1 MIINEERS
9 VDIVAETT
17 LNVNEVIEDFPI
29 LKQQVNGKR
38 LAYLDTTATSQ
49 TPLQVIEAID
59 DYYKRYN
66 SNVHRGVHTL
76 GSLATDGYEG
86 ARETVRRFI
95 NARYFEEIIFTR
107 GTTASINLVARSYG
121 DANVSEGDE
130 IVVTEMEHHANIVP
144 WQELARRKGA
154 TLKFIPM
161 TETGELNIEDVKAT
175 INDNTKIVAIA
186 HVSNVLGTINDVKEI
201 AKVAHEHGAIIS
213 VDGAQAA
220 PHMKIDVQDLDV
232 DFYSFSGHKMLGPT
246 GIGVLYGKRSL
257 LKDMEPIEYGGDMID
272 FVGKYEATWT
282 DLPTKFEAGT
292 PLIAQAIGLAAAI
305 KYLEN
310 IGFDAIHQHEKE
322 LTEYAYEQMD
332 AIEDLEIY
340 GPPKERRAGVITFNL
355 KDIHPHDVAT
365 ALDTEGVAV
374 RAGHHC
380 AQPLMK
386 WLNQSSTA
394 RASFYI
400 YNTKEDID
408 QLIYALN
415 QTKEF
420 FSYEF

>member
-1 MIINEERS
+1 MTEL
-9 VDIVAETT
+9 
-17 LNVNEVIEDFPI
+17 LNVNEIIKDFPI
-29 LKQQVNGKR
+29 LDQQVNGKR
-38 LAYLDTTATSQ
+38 LAYLDSTATSQ
-49 TPLQVIEAID
+49 TPIQVIEAID

-76 GSLATDGYEG
+76 GSLATDGYEN
-86 ARETVRRFI
+86 ARETVRNFI
-95 NARYFEEIIFTR
+95 NAKYFEEIIFTR
-107 GTTASINLVARSYG
+107 GTTASINLVAHSYG

-144 WQELARRKGA
+144 WQQLAKRKNA
-154 TLKFIPM
+154 SLKFIPM

-186 HVSNVLGTINDVKEI
+186 HISNVLGTINDIKAITE
-201 AKVAHEHGAIIS
+201 VAHAHGAVIS

-220 PHMKIDVQDLDV
+220 PHMDLDMQDLDV

-246 GIGVLYGKRSL
+246 GIGVLYGKRQL
-257 LKDMEPIEYGGDMID
+257 LNQMEPTEFGGDMID
-272 FVGKYEATWT
+272 FVGKYDASWA

-292 PLIAQAIGLAAAI
+292 PLIAQAIGLAEAI
-305 KYLEN
+305 RYLES
-310 IGFDAIHQHEKE
+310 IGFDAIHEHEAT
-322 LTEYAYEQMD
+322 LTQYAYDRMLEVET
-332 AIEDLEIY
+332 IEIY

-355 KDIHPHDVAT
+355 GDVHAHDVAT
-365 ALDTEGVAV
+365 AVDTEGVAV

-400 YNTKEDID
+400 YNTKEDVD
-408 QLIYALN
+408 QMVEALK

>member
-1 MIINEERS
+1 MGNVTES
-9 VDIVAETT
+9 
-17 LNVNEVIEDFPI
+17 LNVQEIIKDFPI
-29 LKQQVNGKR
+29 LNQQVNGKR

-49 TPLQVIEAID
+49 TPVQVLNVLDE
-59 DYYKRYN
+59 YYKKYN

-76 GSLATDGYEG
+76 GSLATDAYEG

-107 GTTASINLVARSYG
+107 GTTASINVVARSYG
-121 DANVSEGDE
+121 DANLQPGDE

-144 WQELARRKGA
+144 WQQLAKRTNAK
-154 TLKFIPM
+154 LKFIPM
-161 TETGELNIEDVKAT
+161 TADGELDIEDVKAT

-186 HVSNVLGTINDVKEI
+186 HVSNVLGTINDVKAITE
-201 AKVAHEHGAIIS
+201 VAHEHGAVIS

-220 PHMKIDVQDLDV
+220 PHSALDMQDLDV

-246 GIGVLYGKRSL
+246 GIGVLYGKRKL
-257 LKDMEPIEYGGDMID
+257 LQEMEPVEFGGDMID
-272 FVGKYEATWT
+272 FVSNYDATWA

-292 PLIAQAIGLAAAI
+292 PLIAQAIGLGEAI

-310 IGFDAIHQHEKE
+310 LGFDAIHEHEKQ
-322 LTEYAYEQMD
+322 LTEYAYEQMSTVD
-332 AIEDLEIY
+332 GIEIY
-340 GPPKERRAGVITFNL
+340 GPPKDRRAGVITFNI

-365 ALDTEGVAV
+365 AVDTEGVAV

-386 WLNQSSTA
+386 WLKQSSTA

-400 YNTKEDID
+400 YNTTEDID
-408 QLIYALN
+408 QLVEALK

>member
-1 MIINEERS
+1 MDKLTES
-9 VDIVAETT
+9 
-17 LNVNEVIEDFPI
+17 LNVSEIVKDFPI
-29 LKQQVNGKR
+29 LEQQVHGNR
-38 LAYLDTTATSQ
+38 LAYLDSTATSQ
-49 TPLQVIEAID
+49 TPIQVIDAID

-76 GSLATDGYEG
+76 GSLATDGYEN

-95 NARYFEEIIFTR
+95 NAKYFEEIIFTR
-107 GTTASINLVARSYG
+107 GTTAAINIVAHSYG

-144 WQELARRKGA
+144 WQQLAKRKKA
-154 TLKFIPM
+154 ELKFIPL
-161 TETGELNIEDVKAT
+161 TEDGELAIEDVKAT
-175 INDNTKIVAIA
+175 INEKTKIVAIA
-186 HVSNVLGTINDVKEI
+186 HVSNVLGTINDIKAITEI
-201 AKVAHEHGAIIS
+201 AHEHGAIIS

-220 PHMKIDVQDLDV
+220 PHMDIDMQDLGA

-246 GIGVLYGKRSL
+246 GIGVLYGKRTL
-257 LKDMEPIEYGGDMID
+257 LNNMEPVEFGGDMID
-272 FVGKYEATWT
+272 FVDKYEASWA

-292 PLIAQAIGLAAAI
+292 PLIAQAIGFAEAI
-305 KYLEN
+305 KYLQN
-310 IGFDAIHQHEKE
+310 LGFEAIHQHEAT
-322 LTEYAYEQMD
+322 LTQYAYDKMSE
-332 AIEDLEIY
+332 IEGIEIY
-340 GPPKERRAGVITFNL
+340 GPAKDRRAGIITFNMT
-355 KDIHPHDVAT
+355 DVHAHDVAT
-365 ALDTEGVAV
+365 AVDTEGVAV

-386 WLNQSSTA
+386 WLKQSSTA

-400 YNTKEDID
+400 YNTTEDID
-408 QLIYALN
+408 QLVEALK

>member
-1 MIINEERS
+1 MA
-9 VDIVAETT
+9 DTK
-17 LNVNEVIEDFPI
+17 LNVEAIIKDFPI
-29 LKQQVNGKR
+29 LEQQVNGKR
-38 LAYLDTTATSQ
+38 LAYLDSTATSQ
-49 TPLQVIEAID
+49 KPKQVIDALS
-59 DYYKRYN
+59 DYYERYN

-95 NARYFEEIIFTR
+95 HAKYFEEIIFTR
-107 GTTASINLVARSYG
+107 GTTAAINMIAHSYG
-121 DANVSEGDE
+121 DANVGEGDE
-130 IVVTEMEHHANIVP
+130 IVVTQMEHHANLVP
-144 WQELARRKGA
+144 WQQLAKRQGV

-161 TETGELNIEDVKAT
+161 AEDGTITLEAVRETVSER
-175 INDNTKIVAIA
+175 TKIVAIA
-186 HVSNVLGTINDVKEI
+186 HVSNVLGTINDIKAIAEI
-201 AKVAHEHGAIIS
+201 AHEHGAIIS
-213 VDGAQAA
+213 VDGAQSV
-220 PHMKIDVQDLDV
+220 PHMKVDVQDLNV

-246 GIGVLYGKRSL
+246 GIGVLYGKREHL
-257 LKDMEPIEYGGDMID
+257 NQMEPTEFGGDMID
-272 FVGKYEATWT
+272 FVDLYDSTWT

-292 PLIAQAIGLAAAI
+292 PLIAQAIGLQAAI
-305 KYLEN
+305 EYIES
-310 IGFDAIHQHEKE
+310 IGFDAIHEHEQA
-322 LTEYAYEQMD
+322 LTTYAYEQMSQ
-332 AIEDLEIY
+332 IEGIDIY
-340 GPPKERRAGVITFNL
+340 GPSKDKRAGIITFNL
-355 KDIHPHDVAT
+355 KDVHPHDVAT

-386 WLNQSSTA
+386 WLNVSSTA

-408 QLIYALN
+408 QLVEGLK

>member
-1 MIINEERS
+1 MA
-9 VDIVAETT
+9 DTK
-17 LNVNEVIEDFPI
+17 LNVEAIIKDFPI
-29 LKQQVNGKR
+29 LEQQVNGKR
-38 LAYLDTTATSQ
+38 LAYLDSTATSQ
-49 TPLQVIEAID
+49 KPKQVIDALS
-59 DYYKRYN
+59 DYYERYN

-95 NARYFEEIIFTR
+95 HAKYFEEIIFTR
-107 GTTASINLVARSYG
+107 GTTAAINMIAHSYG
-121 DANVSEGDE
+121 DANVGEGDE
-130 IVVTEMEHHANIVP
+130 IVVTQMEHHANLIP
-144 WQELARRKGA
+144 WQQLAKRQGA

-161 TETGELNIEDVKAT
+161 AEDGTITLEAVRETVSER
-175 INDNTKIVAIA
+175 TKIVAIA
-186 HVSNVLGTINDVKEI
+186 HVSNVLGTINDIKAIAEI
-201 AKVAHEHGAIIS
+201 AHEHGAIIS
-213 VDGAQAA
+213 VDGAQSV
-220 PHMKIDVQDLDV
+220 PHMKVDVQDLNV

-246 GIGVLYGKRSL
+246 GIGVLYGKREHL
-257 LKDMEPIEYGGDMID
+257 NQMEPTEFGGDMID
-272 FVGKYEATWT
+272 FVDLYDSTWT

-292 PLIAQAIGLAAAI
+292 PLIAQAIGLQAAI
-305 KYLEN
+305 EYIES
-310 IGFDAIHQHEKE
+310 IGFDAIHEHEQA
-322 LTEYAYEQMD
+322 LTTYAYEQMSQ
-332 AIEDLEIY
+332 IEGIDIY
-340 GPPKERRAGVITFNL
+340 GPSKDKRAGIITFNL
-355 KDIHPHDVAT
+355 KDVHPHDVAT

-386 WLNQSSTA
+386 WLNVSSTA

-408 QLIYALN
+408 QLVEGLK

>member
-1 MIINEERS
+1 MI
-9 VDIVAETT
+9 VVADTK
-17 LNVNEVIEDFPI
+17 LNVEAIIKDFPI
-29 LKQQVNGKR
+29 LEQQVNGKR
-38 LAYLDTTATSQ
+38 LAYLDSTATSQ
-49 TPLQVIEAID
+49 KPKQVIDALS
-59 DYYKRYN
+59 DYYERYN

-95 NARYFEEIIFTR
+95 HAKYFEEIIFTR
-107 GTTASINLVARSYG
+107 GTTAAINMIANSYG
-121 DANVSEGDE
+121 DANVGEGDE
-130 IVVTEMEHHANIVP
+130 IVVTQMEHHANLVP
-144 WQELARRKGA
+144 WQQLAKRQGA

-161 TETGELNIEDVKAT
+161 AEDGTITLEAVRETVSER
-175 INDNTKIVAIA
+175 TKIVAIA
-186 HVSNVLGTINDVKEI
+186 HVSNVLGTINDIKAIAEI
-201 AKVAHEHGAIIS
+201 AHEHGAIIS
-213 VDGAQAA
+213 VDGAQSV
-220 PHMKIDVQDLDV
+220 PHMKVDVQDLNV

-246 GIGVLYGKRSL
+246 GIGVLYGKREHLSQ
-257 LKDMEPIEYGGDMID
+257 MEPTEFGGDMID
-272 FVGKYEATWT
+272 FVDLYDSTWT

-292 PLIAQAIGLAAAI
+292 PLIAQAIGLQAAI
-305 KYLEN
+305 EYIES
-310 IGFDAIHQHEKE
+310 IGFDAIHEHEQA
-322 LTEYAYEQMD
+322 LTTYAYEQMSQ
-332 AIEDLEIY
+332 IEGIDIY
-340 GPPKERRAGVITFNL
+340 GPSKDKRAGIITFNL
-355 KDIHPHDVAT
+355 KDVHPHDVAT

-386 WLNQSSTA
+386 WLNVSSTA

-408 QLIYALN
+408 QLVEGLK

>member
-1 MIINEERS
+1 MA
-9 VDIVAETT
+9 DTK
-17 LNVNEVIEDFPI
+17 LNVEAIIKDFPI
-29 LKQQVNGKR
+29 LEQQVNRKR
-38 LAYLDTTATSQ
+38 LAYLDSTATSQ
-49 TPLQVIEAID
+49 KPKQVIDALS
-59 DYYKRYN
+59 DYYERYN

-95 NARYFEEIIFTR
+95 HAKYFEEIIFTR
-107 GTTASINLVARSYG
+107 GTTAAINMIAHSYG

-130 IVVTEMEHHANIVP
+130 IVVTQMEHHANLVP
-144 WQELARRKGA
+144 WQQLAKRQGA

-161 TETGELNIEDVKAT
+161 AEDGTITLEAVRETVSER
-175 INDNTKIVAIA
+175 TKIVAIA
-186 HVSNVLGTINDVKEI
+186 HVSNVLGTINDIKAIAEI
-201 AKVAHEHGAIIS
+201 AHEHGAIIS
-213 VDGAQAA
+213 VDGAQSV
-220 PHMKIDVQDLDV
+220 PHMKVDVQDLNV

-246 GIGVLYGKRSL
+246 GIGVLYGKREHL
-257 LKDMEPIEYGGDMID
+257 NQMEPTEFGGDMID
-272 FVGKYEATWT
+272 FVDLYDSTWT

-292 PLIAQAIGLAAAI
+292 PLIAQAIGLQAAI
-305 KYLEN
+305 EYIES
-310 IGFDAIHQHEKE
+310 IGFDAIHDHEHA
-322 LTEYAYEQMD
+322 LTTYAYEQMSQ
-332 AIEDLEIY
+332 IEGIDIY
-340 GPPKERRAGVITFNL
+340 GPSKDKRAGIITFNL
-355 KDIHPHDVAT
+355 KDVHPHDVAT

-386 WLNQSSTA
+386 WLNVSSTA

-408 QLIYALN
+408 QLVEGLK

>member
-1 MIINEERS
+1 MA
-9 VDIVAETT
+9 DTK
-17 LNVNEVIEDFPI
+17 LNVEAIIKDFPI
-29 LKQQVNGKR
+29 LEQQVNGKR
-38 LAYLDTTATSQ
+38 LAYLDSTATSQ
-49 TPLQVIEAID
+49 KPKQVIDALS
-59 DYYKRYN
+59 DYYERYN

-95 NARYFEEIIFTR
+95 HAKYFEEIIFTR
-107 GTTASINLVARSYG
+107 GTTAAINMIAHSYG

-130 IVVTEMEHHANIVP
+130 IVVTQMEHHANLVP
-144 WQELARRKGA
+144 WQQLAKRQGA

-161 TETGELNIEDVKAT
+161 TEDGT
-175 INDNTKIVAIA
+175 ITLEAVRETVSERTKIVAIA
-186 HVSNVLGTINDVKEI
+186 HVSNVLGTINDIKAIAEI
-201 AKVAHEHGAIIS
+201 AHEHGAIIS
-213 VDGAQAA
+213 VDGAQSV
-220 PHMKIDVQDLDV
+220 PHMKVDVQDLNV

-246 GIGVLYGKRSL
+246 GIGVLYGKREHL
-257 LKDMEPIEYGGDMID
+257 NQMEPTEFGGDMID
-272 FVGKYEATWT
+272 FVDLYDSTWT

-292 PLIAQAIGLAAAI
+292 PLIAQAIGLQAAI
-305 KYLEN
+305 EYIES
-310 IGFDAIHQHEKE
+310 IGFDAIHEHEHA
-322 LTEYAYEQMD
+322 LTTYAYEQMSQ
-332 AIEDLEIY
+332 IEGIDIY
-340 GPPKERRAGVITFNL
+340 GPSKDKRAGIITFNL
-355 KDIHPHDVAT
+355 KDVHPHDVAT

-386 WLNQSSTA
+386 WLNVSSTA

-408 QLIYALN
+408 QLVEGLK

>member
-1 MIINEERS
+1 MI
-9 VDIVAETT
+9 VVADTK
-17 LNVNEVIEDFPI
+17 LNVEAIIKDFPI
-29 LKQQVNGKR
+29 LEQQVNGKR
-38 LAYLDTTATSQ
+38 LAYLDSTATSQ
-49 TPLQVIEAID
+49 KPKQVIDALS
-59 DYYKRYN
+59 DYYERYN

-95 NARYFEEIIFTR
+95 HAKYFEEIIFTR
-107 GTTASINLVARSYG
+107 GTTAATNMIAHSYG
-121 DANVSEGDE
+121 DANVGEGDE
-130 IVVTEMEHHANIVP
+130 IVVTQMEHHANLVP
-144 WQELARRKGA
+144 WQQLAKRQGA

-161 TETGELNIEDVKAT
+161 AEDGTITLEAVRETVSER
-175 INDNTKIVAIA
+175 TKIVAIA
-186 HVSNVLGTINDVKEI
+186 HVSNVLGTINDIKAIAEI
-201 AKVAHEHGAIIS
+201 AHEHGAIIS
-213 VDGAQAA
+213 VDGAQSV
-220 PHMKIDVQDLDV
+220 PHMKVDVQDLNV

-246 GIGVLYGKRSL
+246 GIGVLYGKREHL
-257 LKDMEPIEYGGDMID
+257 NQMEPTEFGGDMID
-272 FVGKYEATWT
+272 FVDLYDSTWT

-292 PLIAQAIGLAAAI
+292 PLIAQAIGLQAAI
-305 KYLEN
+305 EYIES
-310 IGFDAIHQHEKE
+310 IGFDAIHEHEQA
-322 LTEYAYEQMD
+322 LTTYAYEQMSQ
-332 AIEDLEIY
+332 IEGIDIY
-340 GPPKERRAGVITFNL
+340 GPSKDKRAGIITFNL
-355 KDIHPHDVAT
+355 KDVHPHDVAT

-386 WLNQSSTA
+386 WLNVSSTA

-408 QLIYALN
+408 QLVEGLK

>member
-1 MIINEERS
+1 MA
-9 VDIVAETT
+9 DTK
-17 LNVNEVIEDFPI
+17 LNVEAIIKDFPI
-29 LKQQVNGKR
+29 LEQQVNGKR
-38 LAYLDTTATSQ
+38 LAYLDSTATSQ
-49 TPLQVIEAID
+49 KPKQVIDALS
-59 DYYKRYN
+59 DYYERYN

-95 NARYFEEIIFTR
+95 HAKYFEEIIFTR
-107 GTTASINLVARSYG
+107 GTTAAINMIAHSYG
-121 DANVSEGDE
+121 DANVGEGDE
-130 IVVTEMEHHANIVP
+130 IVVTQMEHHANLVP
-144 WQELARRKGA
+144 WQQLAKRQGA

-161 TETGELNIEDVKAT
+161 AEDGTITLEAVRETVSER
-175 INDNTKIVAIA
+175 TKIVAIA
-186 HVSNVLGTINDVKEI
+186 HVSNVLGTINDIKAIAEI
-201 AKVAHEHGAIIS
+201 AHEHGAIIS
-213 VDGAQAA
+213 VDGAQSV
-220 PHMKIDVQDLDV
+220 PHMKVDVQDLNV

-246 GIGVLYGKRSL
+246 GIGVLYGKREHL
-257 LKDMEPIEYGGDMID
+257 NQMEPTEFGGDMID
-272 FVGKYEATWT
+272 FVDLYDSTWT

-292 PLIAQAIGLAAAI
+292 PLIAQAIGLQAAI
-305 KYLEN
+305 EYIES
-310 IGFDAIHQHEKE
+310 IGFDAIHEHEQA
-322 LTEYAYEQMD
+322 LTTYAYEQMSQ
-332 AIEDLEIY
+332 IEGIDIY
-340 GPPKERRAGVITFNL
+340 GPSKDKRAAIITFNL
-355 KDIHPHDVAT
+355 KDVHPHDVAT

-386 WLNQSSTA
+386 WLNVSSTA

-408 QLIYALN
+408 QLVEGLK

>member
-1 MIINEERS
+1 MA
-9 VDIVAETT
+9 DTK
-17 LNVNEVIEDFPI
+17 LNVEAIIKDFPI
-29 LKQQVNGKR
+29 LEQQVNGKR
-38 LAYLDTTATSQ
+38 LAYLDSTATSQ
-49 TPLQVIEAID
+49 KPKQVIDALS
-59 DYYKRYN
+59 DYYERYN

-95 NARYFEEIIFTR
+95 RAKYFEEIIFTR
-107 GTTASINLVARSYG
+107 GTTAAINMIAHSYG
-121 DANVSEGDE
+121 DANVGEGDE
-130 IVVTEMEHHANIVP
+130 IVVTQMEHHANLVP
-144 WQELARRKGA
+144 WQQLAKRQGA

-161 TETGELNIEDVKAT
+161 AEDGTITLEAVRETVSER
-175 INDNTKIVAIA
+175 TKIVAIA
-186 HVSNVLGTINDVKEI
+186 HVSNVLGTINDIKAIAEI
-201 AKVAHEHGAIIS
+201 AHEHGAIIS
-213 VDGAQAA
+213 VDGAQSV
-220 PHMKIDVQDLDV
+220 PHMKVDVQDLNV

-246 GIGVLYGKRSL
+246 GIGVLYGKREHL
-257 LKDMEPIEYGGDMID
+257 NQMEPTEFGGDMID
-272 FVGKYEATWT
+272 FVDLYDSTWT

-292 PLIAQAIGLAAAI
+292 PLIAQAIGLQAAI
-305 KYLEN
+305 EYIES
-310 IGFDAIHQHEKE
+310 IGFDAIHEHEQA
-322 LTEYAYEQMD
+322 LTTYAYEQMSQ
-332 AIEDLEIY
+332 IEGIDIY
-340 GPPKERRAGVITFNL
+340 GPSKDKRAGIITFNL
-355 KDIHPHDVAT
+355 KDVHPHDVAT

-386 WLNQSSTA
+386 WLNVSSTA

-408 QLIYALN
+408 QLVEGLK

>member
-1 MIINEERS
+1 MTQS
-9 VDIVAETT
+9 
-17 LNVNEVIEDFPI
+17 LNVNEILKDFPI
-29 LKQQVNGKR
+29 LNQKVNNNR

-49 TPLQVIEAID
+49 TPTQVIDVIA

-76 GSLATDGYEG
+76 GSLATDGYES

-95 NARYFEEIIFTR
+95 NAKYFEEIIFTR
-107 GTTASINLVARSYG
+107 GTTASINMVAHSYG
-121 DANVSEGDE
+121 DANISEGDE

-144 WQELARRKGA
+144 WQQLAKRKRA
-154 TLKFIPM
+154 SLKFIPM
-161 TETGELNIEDVKAT
+161 TDEGELTIENIKAT
-175 INDNTKIVAIA
+175 INDNTKIVAIT
-186 HVSNVLGTINDVKEI
+186 HVSNVLGTINDIKAI
-201 AKVAHEHGAIIS
+201 TDIAHEHGAIVS

-220 PHMKIDVQDLDV
+220 PHMDLDMQSLDV

-246 GIGVLYGKRSL
+246 GIGVLYGKRAL
-257 LKDMEPIEYGGDMID
+257 LDEMEPVEFGGDMID
-272 FVGKYEATWT
+272 FVEKYDASWA

-292 PLIAQAIGLAAAI
+292 PLIAQAIGLAEAI
-305 KYLEN
+305 RYIEN
-310 IGFDAIHQHEKE
+310 LGFDAIQAHEHE
-322 LTEYAYEQMD
+322 LTTYAYDKMSE
-332 AIEDLEIY
+332 IEGIEIY
-340 GPPKERRAGVITFNL
+340 GPPKDRRAGVITFNMT
-355 KDIHPHDVAT
+355 DVHAHDVAT
-365 ALDTEGVAV
+365 AVDTEGVAV

-408 QLIYALN
+408 QLVQSLN

>member
-1 MIINEERS
+1 MI
-9 VDIVAETT
+9 VVADTK
-17 LNVNEVIEDFPI
+17 LNVEAIIKDFPI
-29 LKQQVNGKR
+29 LEQQVNGKR
-38 LAYLDTTATSQ
+38 LAYLDSTATSQ
-49 TPLQVIEAID
+49 KPKQVIDALS
-59 DYYKRYN
+59 DYYERYN

-95 NARYFEEIIFTR
+95 HAKYFEEIIFTR
-107 GTTASINLVARSYG
+107 GTTAAINMIAHSYG
-121 DANVSEGDE
+121 DANVGEGDE
-130 IVVTEMEHHANIVP
+130 IVVTQMEHHANLVP
-144 WQELARRKGA
+144 WQQLAKRQGA

-161 TETGELNIEDVKAT
+161 AEDGTITLEAVRETVSER
-175 INDNTKIVAIA
+175 TKIVAIA
-186 HVSNVLGTINDVKEI
+186 HVSNVLGTINDIKAIAEI
-201 AKVAHEHGAIIS
+201 AHEHGAIIS
-213 VDGAQAA
+213 VDGAQSV
-220 PHMKIDVQDLDV
+220 PHMKVDVQDLNV

-246 GIGVLYGKRSL
+246 GIGVLYGKREHL
-257 LKDMEPIEYGGDMID
+257 NQMEPTEFGGDMIY
-272 FVGKYEATWT
+272 FVDLYDSTWT

-292 PLIAQAIGLAAAI
+292 PLIAQAIGLQAAI
-305 KYLEN
+305 EYIES
-310 IGFDAIHQHEKE
+310 IGFDAIHEHEQA
-322 LTEYAYEQMD
+322 LTTYAYEQMSQ
-332 AIEDLEIY
+332 IEGIDIY
-340 GPPKERRAGVITFNL
+340 GPSKDKRAGIITFNL
-355 KDIHPHDVAT
+355 KDVHPHDVAT

-386 WLNQSSTA
+386 WLNVSSTA

-408 QLIYALN
+408 QLVEGLK